1 MKNRIGLTLSVFVV
15 ISFFVLAKTVFFIGF
30 VPTSSMEPTLKRN
43 SIIIGSRLKNNPTVG
58 DVIVFRKDGQLL
70 VKRIVAEE
78 GDAIEIE
85 GIYYTVPNEKFLVMG
100 DNEEHS
106 FDSRDWDEP
115 FINKTD
121 IVALVWK

>member
-15 ISFFVLAKTVFFIGF
+15 MSFFVLAKTVFFIGF
-30 VPTSSMEPTLKRN
+30 VPTSSMEPTLKLN

-78 GDAIEIE
+78 GDTIEIE
-85 GIYYTVPNEKFLVMG
+85 GIYYTVPNEKFLVIG

-106 FDSRDWDEP
+106 FDSRYWDEP